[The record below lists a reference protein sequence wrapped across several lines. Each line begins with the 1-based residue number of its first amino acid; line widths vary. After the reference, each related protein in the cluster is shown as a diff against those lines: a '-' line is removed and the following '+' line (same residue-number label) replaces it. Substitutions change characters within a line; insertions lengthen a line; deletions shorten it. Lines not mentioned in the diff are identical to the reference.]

1 MDALL
6 TNTGRVRST
15 AVPALGRVVIF
26 GTYDERRHPRVRVL
40 REGLTALGYPV
51 DVVNVPLDLDTAAR
65 VKLLS
70 RPWRGALVALRLA
83 LAWAR
88 LIVRSRRAKA
98 PATVIVGY
106 LGALDIHL
114 ARLRW
119 PRAHLVLDQMVSLAE
134 TLADRGLDASPI
146 VTRLLT
152 RIDRAATGR
161 ADTVLVDTTQQ
172 AAELPPEHRERAMVV
187 RVGAPEA
194 WFEAGSRSRW
204 RTNDGESDLSV
215 VFFGLYTPLQGSTT
229 IGEAIAKLRDEPVSW
244 TMIGIGQDR
253 SACEEA
259 AAPNP
264 RVRWVDWIDADDL
277 PGVVTEHDVCLGIF
291 GTGAKALRVVPNK
304 VYQGA
309 AAGCAIVTSDSPAQ
323 RSMLGD
329 AAVFTPSGDAEALA
343 RAIVDLAADRSE
355 LARRKR
361 SAQDLAT
368 RAFAPRVVVAGL
380 ARDLRGVHDG
390 AMHRGASG
398 QPPLAPNAA
407 LRWHVVRDHIEALGA
422 RSILECGTG
431 QGSVGSR
438 LSARHDY
445 VGIEPDEVSRSTAAT
460 VVAEGSRLVDDIDEL
475 EDGETFDLVCAF
487 EVLEHIEDDKGVL
500 SHWVEHVRAGGHVL
514 VSVPADPERFA
525 PFDELAG
532 HLRRYTPDGLRA
544 VFEAAGLSTVSVEH
558 YGYPLGI
565 VLEAGRNAIARRR
578 LAADR
583 GPADLAARTA
593 GSGRHLQP
601 PAWSGHAIWW
611 ATSPFRHL
619 QRRYPDRGPGLVGL
633 ARKPG

>member
-1 MDALL
+1 MFSPTSA
-6 TNTGRVRST
+6 GVPSA
-15 AVPALGRVVIF
+15 AVPTPGRVVIF

-40 REGLTALGYPV
+40 REGLTVLGHPV
-51 DVVNVPLDLDTAAR
+51 DVVNVPFDLDTAAR
-65 VKLLS
+65 VKLVS
-70 RPWRGALVALRLA
+70 QPWRAALVAFRLA

-98 PATVIVGY
+98 PAAVIVGY

-134 TLADRGLDASPI
+134 TLADRGLDSSPI

-187 RVGAPEA
+187 RVGAPQA
-194 WFEAGSRSRW
+194 WFEAGSRRPR
-204 RTNDGESDLSV
+204 RTSDRQSDLSV
-215 VFFGLYTPLQGSTT
+215 VFFGLYTPLPGATT
-229 IGEAIAKLRDEPVSW
+229 IGQAIGKLTGEPVSW
-244 TMIGIGQDR
+244 TMIGTGQDR
-253 SACEEA
+253 GACEEA
-259 AAPNP
+259 AATNP
-264 RVRWVDWIDADDL
+264 GVRWVDWIDADDL
-277 PGVVTEHDVCLGIF
+277 SGIVAEHDVCLGIF
-291 GTGAKALRVVPNK
+291 GTGPKALRVVPNK

-309 AAGCAIVTSDSPAQ
+309 AAGCAIVTSDTSAQ
-323 RSMLGD
+323 RATLGD

-343 RAIVDLAADRSE
+343 RAIADLAADRSE

-361 SAQDLAT
+361 SAKDLAA
-368 RAFAPRVVVAGL
+368 RAFTPSVVVTGL
-380 ARDLRGVHDG
+380 ALDVQRAHDG
-390 AMHRGASG
+390 AMPRGASG

-407 LRWHVVRDHIEALGA
+407 LRWDVVRDHIEALGA

-438 LSARHDY
+438 LSARYDY
-445 VGIEPDEVSRSTAAT
+445 VGIEPDELSRSTAAT
-460 VVAEGSRLVDDIDEL
+460 RVAEGSRLLDDIDKL
-475 EDGETFDLVCAF
+475 EDGKTFDLLCAF

-500 SHWVEHVRAGGHVL
+500 SQWVEHVRPGGHVL

-525 PFDELAG
+525 PFDELVG
-532 HLRRYTPDGLRA
+532 HFRRYTADDLSSL
-544 VFEAAGLSTVSVEH
+544 FEAAGLSTVSVEH

-565 VLEAGRNAIARRR
+565 VLEAGRNAIAKRR
-578 LAADR
+578 LAADQE
-583 GPADLAARTA
+583 PADLSARTA

-601 PAWSGHAIWW
+601 PAWSGRAIWW